1 MRAAPVKTKDKGIGG
16 GGQWLPSCTKKRDPW
31 FRTGW
36 SHGSLAWPI
45 AGPQVHLLRLIVQ
58 FQVRHQVAFLL
69 ILTHFFF
76 LEAVTPGP
84 SLGALTAC
92 DLTLSRHGSILQQA
106 GPNAQARD
114 IKIHFIK
121 HSALLIFG
129 AGSLLQGG
137 CCVGL

>member
-1 MRAAPVKTKDKGIGG
+1 MAAKLPKEEGSMVQD
-16 GGQWLPSCTKKRDPW
+16 WLVSWELGMANCWASSALVEADSTVPSSPSSCFSADTDP
-31 FRTGW
+31 
-36 SHGSLAWPI
+36 
-45 AGPQVHLLRLIVQ
+45 
-58 FQVRHQVAFLL
+58 
-69 ILTHFFF
+69 FFF

-84 SLGALTAC
+84 SLGALSAC
-92 DLTLSRHGSILQQA
+92 DLTLSRRGSILEQA

-137 CCVGL
+137 CSVGLWGSRRFCNILASSH